1 MENADILVVGDLN
14 IDYLGKIPFFPAPD
28 EEVAI
33 DPLDGYLGGSGA
45 NFSVIAARLGLK
57 VAFYSAVGNDPLG
70 SSLIQMVEEE
80 GVSIEHIKR
89 VDGVAS
95 GLVFGAID
103 PDGVR
108 RLFCYRGAN
117 LHLFP
122 ADIPTQAIASVQW
135 LHLNGPEFTLASDL
149 LKRSRELKIRTS
161 MDPGSILIEEH
172 IIDDLLPLTDVLFL
186 NEVEFEKL
194 TTGRNYIERAESLHR
209 KGANWIAL
217 KHQAEGCVLFR
228 KDHTPIIQNA
238 FSITAVDST
247 GAGDAF
253 NAGLV
258 YGILNEFEINKSLKL
273 ANAVGAL
280 TAMSTGATSGVP
292 KTYREVEDFI
302 QHASFNSTALTL
314 Q

>member
-89 VDGVAS
+89 VDGIAS

-122 ADIPTQAIASVQW
+122 ADIPTQAIESVQW

-194 TTGRNYIERAESLHR
+194 TTGRNYIERAENLHR
-209 KGANWIAL
+209 KGADWIAL

-238 FSITAVDST
+238 FKITAVDST

-258 YGILNEFEINKSLKL
+258 YGILKEFEINKSLKL